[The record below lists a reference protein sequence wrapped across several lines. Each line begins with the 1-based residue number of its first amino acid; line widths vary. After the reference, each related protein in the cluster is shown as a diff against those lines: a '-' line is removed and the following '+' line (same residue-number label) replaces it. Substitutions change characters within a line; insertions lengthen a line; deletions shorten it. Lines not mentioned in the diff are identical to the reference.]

1 MRSFGIRLGGT
12 ASRFTGLLG
21 IAALVV
27 GLSETSAV
35 AGRGPVVPYGTGHNA
50 NGEIGMT
57 SPSQKIKFNI
67 AQGNVEY
74 WNFEF
79 PEGDSTLH
87 YTSTIT
93 CGFVDNVTNEA
104 RFMFQIPDG
113 HPGLSGLYVVAY
125 VKIVDADSKSYLYG
139 HTATSDQ
146 ATAQQWCQTGAGFAP
161 QMYPVRAGV
170 MYVK

>member
-12 ASRFTGLLG
+12 AARFTGLLG
-21 IAALVV
+21 LGALVV
-27 GLSETSAV
+27 GLSATAAA
-35 AGRGPVVPYGTGHNA
+35 AGRGPVVPFGTGHNA
-50 NGEIGMT
+50 NGEIAMT

-74 WNFEF
+74 WNFDYA
-79 PEGDSTLH
+79 EGTGSLH

-93 CGFVDNVTNEA
+93 CGWVDSTTNEA

-113 HPGLSGLYVVAY
+113 HPGLSGLYVVSY

-139 HTATSDQ
+139 HAATSDQ

-161 QMYPVRAGV
+161 GMYPVRAGV
-170 MYVK
+170 IYVK